1 LDCIRVYLKALFET
15 TYVDIIILD
24 LHRKLTGKLLEA

>member
-1 LDCIRVYLKALFET
+1 LKALFET

-24 LHRKLTGKLLEA
+24 LHRKLTGKLFEA

>member
-1 LDCIRVYLKALFET
+1 LKALFET

-24 LHRKLTGKLLEA
+24 LHKKLTGKLLEA